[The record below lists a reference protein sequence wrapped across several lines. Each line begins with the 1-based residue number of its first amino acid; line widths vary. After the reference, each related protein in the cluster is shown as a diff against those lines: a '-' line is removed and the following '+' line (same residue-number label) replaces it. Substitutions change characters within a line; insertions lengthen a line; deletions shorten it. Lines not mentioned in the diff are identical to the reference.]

1 MTRALHTALV
11 LACALPQPAAA
22 HMIWLE
28 REGATVQL
36 YYGEPAENLRERTG
50 AELDRLASP
59 RLVGASA
66 PASRQPDHVAFGPL
80 PPGDTRATDEL
91 APFPDRAAGGRT
103 RYVFQ
108 AREGRAETGA
118 ALDVELVP
126 TAPGSDAFTLLFRGA
141 PLPGTAVELV
151 GPPGWTKTLRTG
163 ADGRVTLPLPW
174 AGRYVAEVQH
184 TDPQAGG
191 AGERAYDRTRYVATL
206 SLRTEGGIPWQASR

>member
-1 MTRALHTALV
+1 MTRALHTVLL

-80 PPGDTRATDEL
+80 PPGE
-91 APFPDRAAGGRT
+91 PDLVFAAGPGIRRVIAGELT
-103 RYVFQ
+103 PAEAIDQDVLAVASGEAPLLERF
-108 AREGRAETGA
+108 AETFHI
-118 ALDVELVP
+118 D
-126 TAPGSDAFTLLFRGA
+126 
-141 PLPGTAVELV
+141 TAVAQ
-151 GPPGWTKTLRTG
+151 P
-163 ADGRVTLPLPW
+163 A
-174 AGRYVAEVQH
+174 VA
-184 TDPQAGG
+184 A
-191 AGERAYDRTRYVATL
+191 
-206 SLRTEGGIPWQASR
+206 